1 MVKAFKNTGLHPLN
15 EFAANYSSEMAIPF
29 RNPEQQAA
37 YEQGGGDSNEYKRLR
52 PTSSLQQPMT
62 TQRCAHQHT

>member
-1 MVKAFKNTGLHPLN
+1 MKAFKNTGLHPLN
-15 EFAANYSSEMAIPF
+15 EEAANYINDMAAPF

-37 YEQGGGDSNEYKRLR
+37 HEQGGGVGNVYKRLR
-52 PTSSLQQPMT
+52 PTTSMQQPMT

>member
-15 EFAANYSSEMAIPF
+15 EEAANYISDMAAPF

-37 YEQGGGDSNEYKRLR
+37 YEQGGGISNGYKRLR
-52 PTSSLQQPMT
+52 PTSSMQQPMT
-62 TQRCAHQHT
+62 TQRCAHRHT